1 MVSDNLA
8 DSLVI
13 NRPSDA
19 VSNSHSTECFT
30 NRSILCDDSFTEQ
43 ELDFICGIYKIVTGN
58 VYFFAVNYLV
68 KLTCLII
75 MMVHKI
81 LGAKWCA
88 LLTPEPCVHPQM
100 YTQYTAMPDE

>member
-19 VSNSHSTECFT
+19 VGNSHSTECFI

-58 VYFFAVNYLV
+58 MFFFL
-68 KLTCLII
+68 LST
-75 MMVHKI
+75 I
-81 LGAKWCA
+81 LSN
-88 LLTPEPCVHPQM
+88 
-100 YTQYTAMPDE
+100 